1 MADKLHN
8 ILVLGGGGREH
19 ALCWKLRQS
28 PQCGALYC
36 APGNA
41 GIAQHAECIPWQG
54 QAAMIDFC
62 RAHEIALVVPG
73 SETLLLDG
81 AVDALADAGIAAF
94 GPSRAAAQLE
104 GSKGFTKELCAAE
117 NIPTARFRRFADR
130 TEAQAWAQ
138 TQALPLVVKADGL
151 AAGKGVIIA
160 ATREELRAAI
170 DAMFDG
176 RFGAAGKTIV
186 LEEHLRGTE
195 MSFFALCDGAQA
207 RPFASAQDY
216 KRIGDGDTGPN
227 TGGMGAVSPSPLAS
241 AALESR
247 IMRRIIHPT
256 LAAMERRGA
265 PFCGLLY
272 AGLMVS
278 GGEPS
283 LIEYNVRFGD
293 PECQAML
300 PRLASDLLPVLM
312 ACARGTLMRAPQ
324 LRWRAQPSLLVV
336 VAGRGYPNAPARG
349 GEIRNLAAL
358 EQKLAVLFHAATER
372 RGDAWLANGGRV
384 LNCVAQE
391 KTLRAAR
398 QSAYTALEQ
407 LDWADAYYRKDI
419 GVGL

>member
-1 MADKLHN
+1 MANKGHN

-28 PQCGALYC
+28 PLCGALYC

-41 GIAQHAECIPWQG
+41 GIAQVAQCVPWQG

-81 AVDALADAGIAAF
+81 VVDALTEANIPAF
-94 GPSRAAAQLE
+94 GPSRAAARLE
-104 GSKGFTKELCAAE
+104 GSKAFTKELCAAE
-117 NIPTARFRRFADR
+117 KIPTARFRRFAAR
-130 TEAQAWAQ
+130 AQAQAWAR

-160 ATREELRAAI
+160 ATPQDVREAI

-176 RFGAAGKTIV
+176 RFGAAGKTVV
-186 LEEHLRGTE
+186 LEEYLRGTE
-195 MSFFALCDGAQA
+195 MSFFALCDGKRA

-241 AALESR
+241 AALNAR
-247 IMRRIIHPT
+247 IMRRIIQPT
-256 LAAMERRGA
+256 MAAMRKRGT
-265 PFCGLLY
+265 PFQGLLY
-272 AGLMVS
+272 AGLMICD
-278 GGEPS
+278 GEPH

-293 PECQAML
+293 PECQAMVA
-300 PRLASDLLPVLM
+300 RLTSDLLPALL
-312 ACARGTLMRAPQ
+312 ACTSASLHRAPT
-324 LRWRAQPSLLVV
+324 LRWSAQPSLLVV
-336 VAGRGYPNAPARG
+336 VASRGYPNAVAPG
-349 GEIRNLAAL
+349 GEIRNLGAL
-358 EQKLAVLFHAATER
+358 EKRLTVLFHAATKR
-372 RGDAWLANGGRV
+372 RGERWHAAGGRV

-398 QSAYTALEQ
+398 QSAYTALKE
-407 LDWADAYYRKDI
+407 LDWPQAYYRKDI
-419 GVGL
+419 GDGL